1 MEMDKVIT
9 IRLRI
14 LVKSS
19 EEIIVDEVFYSKHL
33 NDRQVIS
40 VASTFYFKLYKHKKL
55 NVIDFVDRLVTRN
68 RYYTCLP
75 LYHQNLIRFEGK
87 IVDYV
92 YTIILKQGDIGRHFY

>member
-1 MEMDKVIT
+1 MTDK
-9 IRLRI
+9 LY
-14 LVKSS
+14 LWPAL
-19 EEIIVDEVFYSKHL
+19 FY
-33 NDRQVIS
+33 I
-40 VASTFYFKLYKHKKL
+40 KLYKHKKL

-92 YTIILKQGDIGRHFY
+92 YTIILKQRDIGRHFYEITTIL